1 MLQINY
7 EEIAFLP
14 QINFEEIVFAVCM
27 IDNTECWSAREESTL
42 LGYQQ
47 WRNINNVIDK
57 AKDACNNAGR
67 SVAYHFADISK
78 MIDLSKGV
86 KQRCL
91 NQRYFFSFITSPM
104 VIPSLPLGETG
115 CSFQVH
121 NSMIFSL
128 IVCSCTLPLK
138 SSVSYLLLA

>member
-1 MLQINY
+1 MNYEGIALLPQINY
-7 EEIAFLP
+7 EEIALLL
-14 QINFEEIVFAVCM
+14 QINYEEIVFAVCM
-27 IDNTECWSAREESTL
+27 IDNTECWSAREVSTL

-91 NQRYFFSFITSPM
+91 N
-104 VIPSLPLGETG
+104 
-115 CSFQVH
+115 
-121 NSMIFSL
+121 
-128 IVCSCTLPLK
+128 
-138 SSVSYLLLA
+138 